1 MSHEEGD
8 IDLFVAGQGDGNV
21 RMSGAQKEGRTPKGG
36 AFRGRKLNWV
46 MECEIERQLAALAS
60 LDEIKR

>member
-21 RMSGAQKEGRTPKGG
+21 RMSGGENSKGRGVSFGKKV
-36 AFRGRKLNWV
+36 KLGDGMRNR
-46 MECEIERQLAALAS
+46 EAAS
-60 LDEIKR
+60 GSRFSR